1 MFAQPFSLSHKSW
14 IKSVTFTD
22 SGRLVYSFWFIGVAF
37 FYFFYSSTLRA
48 TLLTI
53 SYTKPV
59 DTLKGIIKVE
69 DEFNLMIICFAFT
82 EVLDRNLPLYYFGG
96 TSIVQTLRHSPN
108 YELKETFLRAT
119 RNKWFYRPTVKTNQY
134 QLFDV
139 NLIFR
144 FRVSRTFWSTESWKR
159 ITFCKLW
166 TGSSTS
172 LHLIFTRKRVN
183 NRSGS

>member
-59 DTLKGIIKVE
+59 DTLKGTVKLKR
-69 DEFNLMIICFAFT
+69 FQPQKICLCRGLGPQLT
-82 EVLDRNLPLYYFGG
+82 PVLFW
-96 TSIVQTLRHSPN
+96 RH
-108 YELKETFLRAT
+108 
-119 RNKWFYRPTVKTNQY
+119 FYRSNAEAQSKLWVEGNLFESDQKQMVLSTDSKNESIALIFY
-134 QLFDV
+134 QLTFS
-139 NLIFR
+139 L
-144 FRVSRTFWSTESWKR
+144 RVSRTFWSTESWKR

-172 LHLIFTRKRVN
+172 SRLISTRKRAN
-183 NRSGS
+183 SRSG